1 MDFVKEFINEYGM
14 TLINSILMALMGYLG
29 VVIKKLYQKYV
40 NDSTKQA
47 VAKTVVNAVE
57 QLYKDLHG
65 EEKYQKAVEAMHD
78 MLVEK
83 GIEIS
88 ELEIKMLI
96 EGAVREFNTAIGK
109 TDEGNNKNVEVSK
122 DGLVECE

>member
-109 TDEGNNKNVEVSK
+109 TDDGNNKNVEVSK